1 MKVYT
6 INILLGK
13 EDVFKIPIDY
23 DFKLLNPVSIISN
36 FDMYN
41 GVAKEKIYFADSEL
55 TKPLV
60 KILQNDLIINGKPA
74 IKKEFFFA
82 LHIAPLQENETIED
96 LRKRFIF
103 DDYPFVPNIEFLV
116 FNNFEGKEQKELF
129 YDEMRKRVDFIIKYL
144 YQQCYEL
151 DAFLTSIGQSGKAIA
166 VQSLDIIFKKFYVEK
181 EIWTTQAKGLPLIQ
195 AIENFKNGS
204 STTQESQILKAFLNA
219 PTERAISGKIPNETV
234 FDYLKL
240 FIKNNYF
247 NYDSD

>member
-1 MKVYT
+1 MKVYE
-6 INILLGK
+6 INYLIGS
-13 EDVFKIPIDY
+13 EDLAKMPIDY
-23 DFKLLNPVSIISN
+23 DFKLLKPISIISN

-41 GVAKEKIYFADSEL
+41 GVAKEKTFFADTEL

-60 KILQNDLIINGKPA
+60 KVLQRDLIIDGKPA

-82 LHIAPLQENETIED
+82 HHTPPKQKNETIED
-96 LRKRFIF
+96 LRNRFVF
-103 DDYPFVPNIEFLV
+103 DEIPFVPNIEFLV
-116 FNNFEGKEQKELF
+116 FNNFDGKEQKELF

-166 VQSLDIIFKKFYVEK
+166 VQSFDIIFKKLYVEK

-247 NYDSD
+247 NYESD